1 VLLSVAAAESDFGLV
16 TAELEDVDSEREDI
30 GFIKSFSVVVD
41 SFGKVESVFVFTGA
55 FDEGPDVDSTILIG
69 MRRRRGNVETDNE
82 GAMFTVAFC
91 EASKLIEYVC
101 LKQEILTTPC
111 LDFPCRS
118 RFSTFSSSC
127 FTDSFAG
134 SSLSASLRSIGPSV
148 LVKIMIVNHT
158 HLFAHPTLYSRQS
171 LPVPV

>member
-82 GAMFTVAFC
+82 GAMFTVA
-91 EASKLIEYVC
+91 L
-101 LKQEILTTPC
+101 TPC

-134 SSLSASLRSIGPSV
+134 SSLSASLRSFCASD
-148 LVKIMIVNHT
+148 T
-158 HLFAHPTLYSRQS
+158 LFKAILACPRLNKAFTFDVCSLRTVVQS
-171 LPVPV
+171 LSASSFLVSDMQQHD